1 MQIENEDELKDNKP
15 HFVNDPALEQE
26 DDDLD
31 EPGMADT
38 DSLLAET
45 DDIDFEEDDSDLDD
59 AYDGKEDEELDL
71 DSDRDADDEDLD

>member
-1 MQIENEDELKDNKP
+1 MEIENEDELKDNKP

-45 DDIDFEEDDSDLDD
+45 DGIDFEEDDSDLDD
-59 AYDGKEDEELDL
+59 AYDSKEDKELDL
-71 DSDRDADDEDLD
+71 ESDRDADDEDLD